1 MAKLNGNNVYLTID
15 GVDVKAYWKSVSLN
29 PTADTT
35 DVTAGANT
43 THKQYEAG
51 LIDTDMSATLAY
63 DDVNQASYI
72 QRLAVGQ
79 KVLIVYGPE
88 GATSG
93 KPKHEQYFIVTSA
106 ATEQTVMK
114 DAVVFDMS
122 FRGADAPVVDMYDGG
137 VWS

>member
-1 MAKLNGNNVYLTID
+1 MAKLNGNNVYFTID
-15 GVDVKAYWKSVSLN
+15 GTDVKAFWKSVSLN
-29 PTADTT
+29 PTADTV
-35 DVTAGANT
+35 DVTAGANA
-43 THKQYEAG
+43 THKQYESG
-51 LIDTDMSATLAY
+51 LVDTSLSATFAY
-63 DDVNQASYI
+63 DDASLATYI
-72 QRLAVGQ
+72 QRLRVGQ
-79 KVLIVYGPE
+79 KVLIAYGPE

-122 FRGADAPVVDMYDGG
+122 FNGADAPIVDMYAGG